1 MSETRGASRKKE
13 GRLPEGIEIAVA
25 AVEDLKGTD
34 LLVLD
39 LRDVASFTDYL
50 MLCTGS
56 SDRHVQAVV
65 DAIRDKLRAAD
76 QTPLHTEGYEQAS
89 WVLIDFVDF
98 LVNVFTAEARAF
110 YQLERVWRDAPVV
123 LGERP
128 EMSDDRAAPDAPDA
142 ADG

>member
-1 MSETRGASRKKE
+1 MNKPRSASKAHPKE
-13 GRLPEGIEIAVA
+13 LPEAIEIAVA

-34 LLVLD
+34 VLVLD
-39 LRDVASFTDYL
+39 LRRVASFTDYL
-50 MLCTGS
+50 MICTGS
-56 SDRHVQAVV
+56 SDRHAQALV
-65 DAIRDKLRAAD
+65 DAIREKLRAID

-98 LVNVFTAEARAF
+98 LVNVFTPEARGF
-110 YQLERVWRDAPVV
+110 YQLERVWRDAPVL

-128 EMSDDRAAPDAPDA
+128 EGSDEVAAPEETDA